1 MCSSRLLHSSVPPA
15 VAREFEG
22 EYERLRYRL
31 DASAHPPLAN
41 GVDAL
46 SKRASSINTRSS
58 ADHSCHNNGR
68 LTARPCDYTSVRI
81 HSRNTGGRNSRN
93 WVCNMQSD
101 NNNRRHTLLRRG
113 PPHIRL

>member
-1 MCSSRLLHSSVPPA
+1 MSGCVTP
-15 VAREFEG
+15 
-22 EYERLRYRL
+22 L
-31 DASAHPPLAN
+31 DASAHPPLAD

-46 SKRASSINTRSS
+46 YPSAPSSINTRSS
-58 ADHSCHNNGR
+58 GDHNCRSNGR

-101 NNNRRHTLLRRG
+101 NNNRRHTLLRKG

>member
-1 MCSSRLLHSSVPPA
+1 VAGTLGDLSALVTRLN
-15 VAREFEG
+15 G
-22 EYERLRYRL
+22 CIG
-31 DASAHPPLAN
+31 ASALAD

-58 ADHSCHNNGR
+58 GDHSCRSNGR

-81 HSRNTGGRNSRN
+81 HSRNTGCRNSRN

-101 NNNRRHTLLRRG
+101 NNNRRHTLLRKD
-113 PPHIRL
+113 PPRIRL

>member
-1 MCSSRLLHSSVPPA
+1 MSVC
-15 VAREFEG
+15 VT
-22 EYERLRYRL
+22 RL
-31 DASAHPPLAN
+31 DASAHPSLAN
-41 GVDAL
+41 GADAL

-58 ADHSCHNNGR
+58 GDHSCHNNGR

-81 HSRNTGGRNSRN
+81 HSRNTGCRNSRN

-101 NNNRRHTLLRRG
+101 NNNRRHTLLRKG